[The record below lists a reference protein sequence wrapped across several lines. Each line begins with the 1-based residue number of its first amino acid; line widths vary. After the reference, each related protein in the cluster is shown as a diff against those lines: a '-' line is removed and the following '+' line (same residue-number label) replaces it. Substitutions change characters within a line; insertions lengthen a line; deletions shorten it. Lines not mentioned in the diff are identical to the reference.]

1 MKSTPNRFRL
11 SPRGATIAI
20 VSTAFSSPALANTG
34 KVDFAIGNVTV
45 TGSDGR
51 GRPLAKGAEVKTG
64 DKIRSSVDGRAQ
76 IRFSDGAYVSLQPN
90 TEFDVQEYR
99 YSGKTDGSESALFG
113 LFKGAIRTVTGLV
126 GRANKSRYRITTS
139 TATIGIRGTGGLI
152 AIGADGSTLVT
163 GTSGIWTLSNNG
175 GTIDIPAGSAGI
187 AGTNVNVPPKPVDGI
202 PVVQPPQ
209 SAPQQLR
216 PTIVQGDVVN
226 SLGNPGSL
234 FPPLISG
241 PGYELAGVAPFG
253 AAAPTLPLGLYATS
267 AVFDSAGALTSFT
280 NGSTTLTLAGRQADF
295 GTLDGVIAWGRWIGQ
310 IDLTTGGTT
319 TSVTLSS
326 NDGLHYVVGLPTPAA
341 SMPTGVTYTYDL
353 IGGTRPTLANG
364 SIAPGVLNSASLVGD
379 FTANRVTVNLS
390 ATAGGST
397 YAGAATG
404 TIGPTFTA
412 LGTATSNTFPTTCS
426 GGCGLNVNGFFS
438 GAGATRAG
446 IVYQISNT
454 IALGVSLNGAAAL
467 QR

>member
-1 MKSTPNRFRL
+1 
-11 SPRGATIAI
+11 
-20 VSTAFSSPALANTG
+20 
-34 KVDFAIGNVTV
+34 
-45 TGSDGR
+45 
-51 GRPLAKGAEVKTG
+51 
-64 DKIRSSVDGRAQ
+64 
-76 IRFSDGAYVSLQPN
+76 
-90 TEFDVQEYR
+90 
-99 YSGKTDGSESALFG
+99 
-113 LFKGAIRTVTGLV
+113 
-126 GRANKSRYRITTS
+126 
-139 TATIGIRGTGGLI
+139 
-152 AIGADGSTLVT
+152 
-163 GTSGIWTLSNNG
+163 
-175 GTIDIPAGSAGI
+175 
-187 AGTNVNVPPKPVDGI
+187 VPPKPVDGI
-202 PVVQPPQ
+202 PVVPPPQ

-397 YAGAATG
+397 FTGSATG
-404 TIGPTFTA
+404 TIANSTFLA
-412 LGTATSNTFPTTCS
+412 LGTAGVSGGGSLGCS
-426 GGCGLNVNGFFS
+426 GSCTVNVDGFFS
-438 GAGATRAG
+438 GTGATRAG
-446 IVYQISNT
+446 IAYQIGTVILPNFTPST
-454 IALGVSLNGAAAL
+454 LSGAAAL
-467 QR
+467 GR

>member
-1 MKSTPNRFRL
+1 MV
-11 SPRGATIAI
+11 AI
-20 VSTAFSSPALANTG
+20 VSAAFSNPALANTG
-34 KVDFAIGNVTV
+34 KVDFTIGNVTV

-51 GRPLAKGAEVKTG
+51 GRPLTKGAEVKSG
-64 DKIRSSVDGRAQ
+64 DKILSSVDGRAQ

-90 TEFDVQEYR
+90 TEFDVKEYR
-99 YSGKTDGSESALFG
+99 YSGKTDGTESALFG
-113 LFKGAIRTVTGLV
+113 LFKGAMRTVTGLV
-126 GRANKSRYRITTS
+126 GRTNKNRYRITTA

-163 GTSGIWTLSNNG
+163 GTSGIWTLSNKG

-187 AGTNVNVPPKPVDGI
+187 AGANVNVPPQPANLG
-202 PVVQPPQ
+202 PVVPPPQ
-209 SAPQQLR
+209 SAPQLL
-216 PTIVQGDVVN
+216 PTIVQGDVVRTAAN
-226 SLGNPGSL
+226 AASIVPT
-234 FPPLISG
+234 SG
-241 PGYELAGVAPFG
+241 PGRAVAFFG
-253 AAAPTLPLGLYATS
+253 AGGINNSVIGGPTTVTPSNGT
-267 AVFDSAGALTSFT
+267 FDSSGLLTQFDQSA
-280 NGSTTLTLAGRQADF
+280 TTYTLI
-295 GTLDGVIAWGRWIGQ
+295 GTQIESGTDGFLSWGRWVGNVLVNGTPFV
-310 IDLTTGGTT
+310 LTA
-319 TSVTLSS
+319 
-326 NDGLHYVVGLPTPAA
+326 NQGLHYVAGVPTPAA
-341 SMPTGVTYTYDL
+341 SMPTGGTFTYNL
-353 IGGTRPTLANG
+353 IGATSPTFSNASVVG
-364 SIAPGVLNSASLVGD
+364 PAPGVLNSASLVGD

-397 YAGAATG
+397 YTGAATG

-438 GAGATRAG
+438 GAGATHAG